1 MIAIMK
7 NNGEMWDQEVRMK
20 EMGKG
25 AMATEEKKAQP
36 LFTLGDGRKREQGET
51 LIQCNVTN
59 DIWAT
64 YKGKYGEL
72 MSFVS

>member
-25 AMATEEKKAQP
+25 AMATQEKKVHP
-36 LFTLGDGRKREQGET
+36 LIMLGEGRKQEQGET
-51 LIQCNVTN
+51 LIRCNVTN

-72 MSFVS
+72 MSVVS